1 MFTRRTILATA
12 AAVPAT
18 AVLTRSA
25 LAATP
30 YKLARGDNGFGARVE
45 MDDLAD
51 LAQTPAGLAE
61 LTRLLDKYM
70 VLQISPKAPLTKTQ
84 VGRIGLGLGH
94 PGDKDDPA
102 GLEFVRNVGGKAKPL
117 VRIHRQPA
125 FAEQLHYDRYK
136 GGPPG
141 AYSILASVDIAPT
154 TPYLFVDMREV
165 YADLPRHLKEIVDT
179 RYCLHAPLPAGGK
192 PLSAAP
198 PFDSAK
204 APRRP
209 LSIKHPRTG
218 QPLMW
223 VPQTPMSVI
232 EGMPEDE
239 GRAILRELWVHTYK
253 SPARHTMQLQ
263 DNDLLVWDNLV
274 LQHTNPEYPRTIERV
289 AWFFVVPAPGG
300 KLIPNVVA

>member
-12 AAVPAT
+12 AAVPGV
-18 AVLTRSA
+18 AVMTQSA

-30 YKLARGDNGFGARVE
+30 YRLARGENGFGARVE
-45 MDDLAD
+45 MDDLSD
-51 LAQTPAGLAE
+51 LAQTKAGLDE
-61 LTRLLDKYM
+61 LTRLLDQHM
-70 VLQISPKAPLTKTQ
+70 VLQIASKTPLTHAQ
-84 VGRIGLGLGH
+84 VGRIGMGLGH
-94 PGDKDDPA
+94 PGDKDPG
-102 GLEFVRNVGGKAKPL
+102 GLEFVRNVGGKGKPMS
-117 VRIHRQPA
+117 RIHRNPG

-141 AYSILASVDIAPT
+141 AYSVLASVDIAPT

-165 YADLPRHLKEIVDT
+165 YADLPRELRQIVDT

-198 PFDSAK
+198 EFDRAT

-218 QPLMW
+218 QPLPW
-223 VPQTPMSVI
+223 IPQTPMSVI
-232 EGMPEDE
+232 EGMSDEE

-263 DNDLLVWDNLV
+263 SNDLLIWDNLA
-274 LQHTNPEYPRTIERV
+274 LQHTNPAYPRTIDRT

-300 KLIPNVVA
+300 NLTPNVVA